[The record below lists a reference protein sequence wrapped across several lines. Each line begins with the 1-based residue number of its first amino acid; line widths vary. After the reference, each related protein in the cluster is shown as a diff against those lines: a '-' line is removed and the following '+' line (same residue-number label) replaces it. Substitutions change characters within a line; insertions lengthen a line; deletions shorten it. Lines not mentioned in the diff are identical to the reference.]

1 MKTLAPAALSLVVL
15 GAFACSGRTRKD
27 EPAMIDG
34 KQAMTDD
41 ALIRGVR
48 SAVDARIAPNK
59 IEAHVGHKSMVNT
72 TTGFPL
78 EGLRRVNLIP
88 DPEHA
93 AETLNL
99 DSAVAVVYFGRP
111 VDSSDPKV
119 VGVQYHR
126 DGSAAVFFG
135 IVLPP

>member
-1 MKTLAPAALSLVVL
+1 MT
-15 GAFACSGRTRKD
+15 
-27 EPAMIDG
+27 DG
-34 KQAMTDD
+34 KQAMTDE

-48 SAVDARIAPNK
+48 SAVDARIAPDK
-59 IEAHVGHKSMVNT
+59 IEAHVGHKAMINT

-88 DPEHA
+88 DPEHPA
-93 AETLNL
+93 DTLNL
-99 DSAVAVVYFGRP
+99 DSAAAVVYFGRP
-111 VDSSDPKV
+111 VSAEDPKV
-119 VGVQYHR
+119 VGVQYRR